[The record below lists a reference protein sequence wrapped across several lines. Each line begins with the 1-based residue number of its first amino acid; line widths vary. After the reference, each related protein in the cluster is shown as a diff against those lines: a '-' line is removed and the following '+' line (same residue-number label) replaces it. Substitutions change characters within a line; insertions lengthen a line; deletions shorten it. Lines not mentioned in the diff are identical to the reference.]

1 MSPTAG
7 IKAIAELI
15 PIHLHLQNLY
25 GHILL

>member
-1 MSPTAG
+1 MSPTAE

-25 GHILL
+25 GHVLL